1 MTSGT
6 KRFINIVSVLLDP
19 VFVNKFEFTVV
30 FKQVVYLFFSLN
42 VITKDVTFVSYLVY
56 IFFGIN
62 TIKIDSQ
69 NDDSIYPISRS
80 EM

>member
-6 KRFINIVSVLLDP
+6 KRFINIVSILLDL

-42 VITKDVTFVSYLVY
+42 VITKDVA
-56 IFFGIN
+56 
-62 TIKIDSQ
+62 
-69 NDDSIYPISRS
+69 
-80 EM
+80 